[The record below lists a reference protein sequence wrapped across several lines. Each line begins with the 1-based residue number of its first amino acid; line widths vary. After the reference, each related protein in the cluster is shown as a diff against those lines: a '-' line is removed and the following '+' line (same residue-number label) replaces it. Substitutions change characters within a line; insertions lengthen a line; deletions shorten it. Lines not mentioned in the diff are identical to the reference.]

1 MGGYLLTHSHVRGL
15 VMAKFVVGAIVKH
28 KSGDIKGVVD
38 GVTEQESRPT
48 WYRIEWDFGDYSS
61 HAEHELRAATVDEPR
76 VYKKLA

>member
-1 MGGYLLTHSHVRGL
+1 
-15 VMAKFVVGAIVKH
+15 MAKFAVGAIVMH
-28 KSGDIKGVVD
+28 KSCDIKGVID

-48 WYRIEWDFGDYSS
+48 WYRVLLDSGDYSS